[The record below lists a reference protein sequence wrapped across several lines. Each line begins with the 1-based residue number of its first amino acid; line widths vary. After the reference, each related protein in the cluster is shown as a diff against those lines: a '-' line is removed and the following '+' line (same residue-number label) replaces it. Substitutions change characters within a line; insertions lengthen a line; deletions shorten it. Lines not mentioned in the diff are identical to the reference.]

1 MATTGPWFIGTLLVS
16 LLVSLLLVCFCCY
29 SHWPLSHSGW
39 HSLSEDPANQAAPSI
54 LSWDV
59 AHYSINKKAEEKSQS
74 TTSKNR
80 RVIGLLYFFWL
91 LILVGFVAANY
102 YSDCL
107 GAGEKQTLV
116 LPVLIIV
123 WVSCFAS
130 LFYRWCCC

>member
-1 MATTGPWFIGTLLVS
+1 
-16 LLVSLLLVCFCCY
+16 
-29 SHWPLSHSGW
+29 
-39 HSLSEDPANQAAPSI
+39 LSENPANQAAPSI

-91 LILVGFVAANY
+91 LILVGFVAANEY
-102 YSDCL
+102 NGRLSS
-107 GAGEKQTLV
+107 GEKQTLV
-116 LPVLIIV
+116 LPVLVII

-130 LFYRWCCC
+130 LCCSWC

>member
-1 MATTGPWFIGTLLVS
+1 VATTGTWFTGTLLVS
-16 LLVSLLLVCFCCY
+16 LLVSLLLLCFCCY

-39 HSLSEDPANQAAPSI
+39 HSLSENPANQAAPSI

-91 LILVGFVAANY
+91 LILVGFVAANKY
-102 YSDCL
+102 NGCL
-107 GAGEKQTLV
+107 SSGEKQTLV
-116 LPVLIIV
+116 LPVLVII

-130 LFYRWCCC
+130 LCCSWY